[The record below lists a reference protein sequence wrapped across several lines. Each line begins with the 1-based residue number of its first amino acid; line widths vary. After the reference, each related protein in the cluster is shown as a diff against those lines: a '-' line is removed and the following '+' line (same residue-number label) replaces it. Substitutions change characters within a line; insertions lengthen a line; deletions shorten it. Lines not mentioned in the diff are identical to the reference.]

1 MKVKLLKFLSRMSR
15 LGIYVLIA
23 ILSVSMV
30 LATETDAQRKFL
42 AEISINLENKGRVQ
56 SLMELVTEIEA
67 KSSFTFAYLD
77 KSLNKKKIDLEPG
90 LWQMDDLLRE
100 ISIQAEVSLKRVN
113 ESIAIV
119 AAKKSLLPAVTE
131 RVVAQQTISGKV
143 TDENGEPLPGVSIFI
158 DGTAQGTVTDIE
170 GNYRLTADDDQVL
183 VFSFIGYARTS
194 QPINGR
200 SVIDVKMQVDETQL
214 EAIVVTAL
222 GISRESRSLPYS
234 TQSVEAKELTEVRDP
249 NNVINSLQGKV
260 ANALINQSSGGVGSE
275 ARIILRGNSSISG
288 DNSALIVVDG
298 VPNSRGVN
306 INPDDIESM
315 TLLNGAAAAALY
327 GSQAGNGVVV
337 ITTKKGSK
345 ERVSVNVNS
354 GITFNTPF
362 SLPDFQN
369 EYGQGSNGVLD
380 ATSGENWGEKMNG
393 QQYTNLLGESRTYNA
408 EPDNVKDFFKTGVNA
423 TNAISVSGG
432 GEKAQGYLSYTHSNV
447 SGIVPNN
454 ELVSHNINLRLTN
467 QITEKLSTD
476 AKVTYFVSDV
486 DGILRSTE
494 GNTAVLD
501 AYQIPRN
508 MSIEDVKNFE
518 TTDEFG
524 VLTPAPYPSTLSYRY
539 QNPYWVTNYDKRH
552 EDRNQIFG
560 YLSAKYQLTDWLSI
574 KGRANLDK
582 STIIFDQ
589 KTSQGTV
596 SWATRPGGY
605 FAQSYAIST
614 TQWYD
619 LMFDGSNRIG
629 ESFNVDYHVG
639 TIYNDR
645 QYTQDRTVANGLN
658 VTNKFSTN
666 FATNPVVSNA
676 TTHVQTQSV
685 FGLANFSYKDM
696 LFLDA
701 SLRNDWD
708 SRLPAPH
715 SFQYY
720 SLGGSGILSEMLSMP
735 EYISLLKLS
744 ASYAEVGNGGQ
755 FGLLTNT
762 YSYSAGV
769 ANGYISRG
777 STFSI
782 PGLKPEI
789 VKSLEFGLSAK
800 FLNNRYSAQF
810 TYYKSN
816 SINQLLQIS
825 LPAGT
830 GYNSQY
836 INAGDIQN
844 SGVEI
849 ILKASPIVTK
859 AFDWT
864 ADFNVSFNNN
874 EVKALS
880 EGLDIVYLGSWADW
894 GGRPQIAVGGSYGD
908 LVASKWAR
916 NDDGE
921 FLVSDLGVPILS
933 GAVGEQPSLIG
944 NFNPDAILGLSNS
957 FRYKD
962 ISVRLLIDGR
972 VGGIVISGTEA
983 NLAHSGITESTLP
996 YREGGWNLGGV
1007 NTDGDPVNAEIDAQL
1022 FWQTVSNKRSS
1033 TGEFFAYDATNFR
1046 VRELS
1051 VGYSLP
1057 LGKTSFIQSVKLSFV
1072 ARNLLWLYRGESLLD
1087 IPGVG
1092 KRKMWF
1098 DPDVS
1103 IGSLNSFQGIEY
1115 GMPSTRSVG
1124 FNLNLSF

>member
-42 AEISINLENKGRVQ
+42 AEISINLESGGSTQ
-56 SLMELVTEIEA
+56 SLIDLVTEIES
-67 KSSFTFAYLD
+67 KSNFNFAYLD
-77 KSLNKKKIDLEPG
+77 KSLRQKKIRLAPG
-90 LWQMDDLLRE
+90 TWQMDELLKE
-100 ISIQAEVSLKRVN
+100 ISLQAEVSLKRVN

-119 AAKKSLLPAVTE
+119 AAKKSNLPAVSE
-131 RVVAQQTISGKV
+131 RVVAQQTVSGKV

-158 DGTAQGTVTDIE
+158 DETTQGTVTDIE
-170 GNYRLTADDDQVL
+170 GNYRITADDDQIL
-183 VFSFIGYARTS
+183 VFSFIGYTRVK

-200 SVIDVKMQVDETQL
+200 SVIDMKMQVDETQL

-354 GITFNTPF
+354 SVTFNRPF
-362 SLPDFQN
+362 SLPNFQN

-380 ATSGENWGEKMNG
+380 ATTGEVWGEKMNG
-393 QQYTNLLGESRTYNA
+393 QQYTNLLGETRSYTA
-408 EPDNVKDFFKTGVNA
+408 QPDNVKDFFNTGVNA
-423 TNAISVSGG
+423 SNAISVSGG
-432 GEKAQGYLSYTHSNV
+432 GEKAQGYLSYTHNDV

-486 DGILRSTE
+486 DGILRATE

-508 MSIEDVKNFE
+508 MSIEDVKNYE
-518 TTDEFG
+518 TTDQFG
-524 VLTPAPYPSTLSYRY
+524 VLTPAPFPSTLSYRY
-539 QNPYWVTNYDKRH
+539 QNPYWVTNYDRRH
-552 EDRNQIFG
+552 EDRSQIFG

-582 STIIFDQ
+582 STIIADQ

-619 LMFDGSNRIG
+619 LMFDGSNEIG

-639 TIYNDR
+639 AIYNDR

-666 FATNPVVSNA
+666 FATNPVVSYSA
-676 TTHVQTQSV
+676 SHIQTQSV

-720 SLGGSGILSEMLSMP
+720 SLGGSGILSEFISMP
-735 EYISLLKLS
+735 EYVSLLKLS

-762 YSYSAGV
+762 YNYSAGV

-789 VKSLEFGLSAK
+789 VKSLEFGLNAK

-830 GYNSQY
+830 GYSSQY

-849 ILKASPIVTK
+849 ILKASPVVTK

-864 ADFNVSFNNN
+864 VDFNVSFNNN

-880 EGLDIVYLGSWADW
+880 EGLDIVYLGNWADW

-957 FRYKD
+957 FRYNN

-972 VGGIVISGTEA
+972 AGGIIISGTEA
-983 NLAHSGITESTLP
+983 NLAHSGIIESTLP
-996 YREGGWNLGGV
+996 YRDGGWNLGGV
-1007 NTDGDPVNAEIDAQL
+1007 NTDGDPVNAEIDAQI
-1022 FWQTVSNKRSS
+1022 FWQTASNKRSS

-1124 FNLNLSF
+1124 FNINLSF